1 MSLELIAGN
10 RMERLLE
17 ELVRELRCPLIDPLA
32 VEIIIVHGP
41 AMQRWL
47 ALQLARKLGICANT
61 RFDYP
66 NAILADLVRR
76 VLPDG
81 EISPFEPDLL
91 TWKILQL
98 LPDCKSRPEFAPVA
112 AYLQQ
117 ATPRMNF
124 QLASRIA
131 AAFDQYLIYR
141 PDMIETWQAG
151 RLTTAAGQ
159 EEAWQAHLWCSLVS
173 GFAETH
179 RLDQTH
185 LFFEALDKNPEL
197 RGKLPE
203 RLSIFGISY
212 LPPFHL
218 RFFNRLSAYIPVRM
232 YVPNPCCEYWG
243 DIVTQSRA
251 ARLSGGDDPEKLYLE
266 QGHPL
271 LAAWGAHGRDFFNL
285 AADLNLPM
293 RECFEVDLPPT
304 MLGRL
309 QSDILQLIDRSRS
322 DSESHV
328 FTPNDRSIQVHSCHS
343 PTRELEVLRDR
354 LLDMFS
360 AEPELRAEDVLVLTP
375 DMEHYAPCIQAVFGM
390 PDGVEIPFSIADRS
404 LAGSGSMLNAFQALL
419 RLPATRMHVSDVL
432 PILECAAVQRCFG
445 LSQEDIETVQEW
457 IGETHIC
464 WALDAD
470 DRREDG
476 QPADSENTWRFGL
489 NRMLLGYAMDEDD
502 GMFAGAL
509 PFDGMQGEA
518 ALLAGVLAELID
530 QLARLKRV
538 VAAERTLADWHAV
551 LQNLLQSF
559 FEPASED
566 EHVWRR
572 LQQCLDRLLQ
582 IQKHADFDG
591 PVAFDMLLEAL
602 DKELERSR
610 HPAGFFSGAVTFA
623 EMQPMRGIPFRV
635 ICLIGMNDRAF
646 PRQTFPPGFNLIS
659 QSPRMGDR
667 DQAKDD
673 RYVFLE
679 ALLAARDMLYISY
692 TGQSQQDNA
701 PLPPSVLVSELLDA
715 LEATNRA
722 EDSALL
728 KHIVFEHSLQAFN
741 TKYFIPGAPVQS
753 YSAQYCDCA
762 RASTQGPAAPPDFFE
777 TVLPELQEAESALS
791 LDELVRFFKNPS
803 AYLLRE
809 RLNVSLEPQV
819 FSITERE
826 SFQLGGLERYG
837 VEQALLQEFL
847 VNSDA
852 EGSFEHC
859 AARGILP
866 HGAAGH
872 AAYLQSLQSVKKFVS
887 DLNRSSVIS
896 EGTESRLL
904 EIAFDDCTLSASVSL
919 AADASLV
926 RMRHAAIKP
935 IDFIR
940 VWLEYLIVCS
950 APDIGNPSAILAGLD
965 QKKREQTRL
974 WNFNPVEDP
983 HTELKKIIDLYHE
996 GLRSPLAF
1004 MPQAS
1009 FAYAEALNTGKSPQ
1023 QASAAAAK
1031 SLEHGDF
1038 KNSELDDV
1046 CFGRFFDESIVESSD
1061 FERCARQVFG
1071 PILQHRQKKM

>member
-1 MSLELIAGN
+1 
-10 RMERLLE
+10 
-17 ELVRELRCPLIDPLA
+17 V
-32 VEIIIVHGP
+32 
-41 AMQRWL
+41 
-47 ALQLARKLGICANT
+47 
-61 RFDYP
+61 
-66 NAILADLVRR
+66 
-76 VLPDG
+76 
-81 EISPFEPDLL
+81 
-91 TWKILQL
+91 
-98 LPDCKSRPEFAPVA
+98 
-112 AYLQQ
+112 
-117 ATPRMNF
+117 
-124 QLASRIA
+124 
-131 AAFDQYLIYR
+131 
-141 PDMIETWQAG
+141 
-151 RLTTAAGQ
+151 
-159 EEAWQAHLWCSLVS
+159 
-173 GFAETH
+173 
-179 RLDQTH
+179 
-185 LFFEALDKNPEL
+185 
-197 RGKLPE
+197 
-203 RLSIFGISY
+203 
-212 LPPFHL
+212 
-218 RFFNRLSAYIPVRM
+218 
-232 YVPNPCCEYWG
+232 
-243 DIVTQSRA
+243 
-251 ARLSGGDDPEKLYLE
+251 
-266 QGHPL
+266 
-271 LAAWGAHGRDFFNL
+271 
-285 AADLNLPM
+285 
-293 RECFEVDLPPT
+293 
-304 MLGRL
+304 
-309 QSDILQLIDRSRS
+309 
-322 DSESHV
+322 
-328 FTPNDRSIQVHSCHS
+328 
-343 PTRELEVLRDR
+343 
-354 LLDMFS
+354 
-360 AEPELRAEDVLVLTP
+360 
-375 DMEHYAPCIQAVFGM
+375 
-390 PDGVEIPFSIADRS
+390 
-404 LAGSGSMLNAFQALL
+404 
-419 RLPATRMHVSDVL
+419 
-432 PILECAAVQRCFG
+432 
-445 LSQEDIETVQEW
+445 
-457 IGETHIC
+457 
-464 WALDAD
+464 
-470 DRREDG
+470 
-476 QPADSENTWRFGL
+476 
-489 NRMLLGYAMDEDD
+489 
-502 GMFAGAL
+502 L

-518 ALLAGVLAELID
+518 ALLAGVLVELID

-538 VAAERTLADWHAV
+538 VAVERTLADWHAV
-551 LQNLLQSF
+551 LQDLLQRF

-572 LQQCLDRLLQ
+572 MQQCLDRLLQ

-591 PVAFDMLLEAL
+591 PIAFDMLLEAL

-679 ALLAARDMLYISY
+679 ALLAARDILYISY

-701 PLPPSVLVSELLDA
+701 SLPPSVLVSELLDA
-715 LEATNRA
+715 LEATNRV
-722 EDSALL
+722 EDSTLS

-762 RASTQGPAAPPDFFE
+762 RASTGGPSAVPDFFE
-777 TVLPELQEAESALS
+777 TVLPEPQEAKEVLS
-791 LDELVRFFKNPS
+791 LDDLVRFFKNPS

-837 VEQALLQEFL
+837 VEQAMLQEL
-847 VNSDA
+847 LTHQNV

-887 DLNRSSVIS
+887 DLNRSSVIPES
-896 EGTESRLL
+896 TESRLL

-940 VWLEYLIVCS
+940 VWLEYIVCS
-950 APDIGNPSAILAGLD
+950 AAGVESPSAVLAGLD

-974 WNFNPVEDP
+974 WDFKPVEDP
-983 HTELKKIIDLYHE
+983 RTELKKIIDLYHE

-1009 FAYAEALNTGKSPQ
+1009 FAYAEALNEGKTPQ
-1023 QASAAAAK
+1023 QARAAAAK

-1046 CFGRFFDESIVESSD
+1046 CFGRFFDESIVEATD
-1061 FERCARQVFG
+1061 FERCAREVFG